1 MQPTDA
7 AGGETWKVITT
18 WRTLRRLGL
27 FARRLSY
34 SEAMSLRIGDARSEV
49 EFGFDLERAAWTRR
63 DATALVLWFVL
74 VAGVTV
80 GGRVVNS
87 SFATNVF
94 APPLFGRF
102 DLRVGPATLLAL
114 AVACAVFWWGP
125 RVGARIPWP
134 ALLAATF
141 AAAGLWTVSLA
152 LVDGAGALAAP
163 LAGPH
168 DYLASVGLIDT
179 PAAFLR
185 SFADRLPSFSLHVQG
200 HPPGMV
206 LILWGMARLGL
217 GGAGWASVVVIGAGT
232 SASAATL
239 LTVKSLA
246 GESAARNLAPFL
258 VLTPAAIWI
267 ATSADAFFMGVG
279 AWGIA
284 LLALGAQ
291 RTSDPLAFAGGA
303 LLGLVLFL
311 SYGAA
316 ALAPV
321 ALAVVV
327 LHGAV
332 RSLVAALGG
341 VLVVASLFAAAG
353 FWWFEGLVA
362 TVARYEAG
370 LSTQRPYAWFVVANL
385 GALALVV
392 GPATAVGL
400 ARLRGT
406 SAAMLT
412 WAALAGVAAADLS
425 GLSKGEV
432 ERIWLIFVP
441 WLLVACVTFDLRR
454 SRGMLAL
461 QALAALAIQTGV
473 RTPW

>member
-1 MQPTDA
+1 
-7 AGGETWKVITT
+7 
-18 WRTLRRLGL
+18 
-27 FARRLSY
+27 
-34 SEAMSLRIGDARSEV
+34 
-49 EFGFDLERAAWTRR
+49 
-63 DATALVLWFVL
+63 
-74 VAGVTV
+74 
-80 GGRVVNS
+80 
-87 SFATNVF
+87 
-94 APPLFGRF
+94 
-102 DLRVGPATLLAL
+102 
-114 AVACAVFWWGP
+114 
-125 RVGARIPWP
+125 
-134 ALLAATF
+134 
-141 AAAGLWTVSLA
+141 
-152 LVDGAGALAAP
+152 
-163 LAGPH
+163 
-168 DYLASVGLIDT
+168 
-179 PAAFLR
+179 
-185 SFADRLPSFSLHVQG
+185 
-200 HPPGMV
+200 
-206 LILWGMARLGL
+206 
-217 GGAGWASVVVIGAGT
+217 
-232 SASAATL
+232 
-239 LTVKSLA
+239 
-246 GESAARNLAPFL
+246 
-258 VLTPAAIWI
+258 
-267 ATSADAFFMGVG
+267 
-279 AWGIA
+279 
-284 LLALGAQ
+284 
-291 RTSDPLAFAGGA
+291 
-303 LLGLVLFL
+303 LVLFL

-321 ALAVVV
+321 TLAVVV

-332 RSLVAALGG
+332 RSLVVALGG